1 MGAYVVS
8 STNRWLDYPFTLA
21 RTDEIATSCQYCGRP
36 PSSMTERVPCDGCG
50 APMTTRKV
58 ERVIDI
64 YAEIEKRRRSRE
76 ENEAK
81 CATA

>member
-1 MGAYVVS
+1 MGAYAVS

-58 ERVIDI
+58 ERVIDVD
-64 YAEIEKRRRSRE
+64 AELEKRRHWRE

-81 CATA
+81 YATA

>member
-1 MGAYVVS
+1 MGTYVIS

-21 RTDEIATSCQYCGRP
+21 RTAEIATSCQYCGRP

-58 ERVIDI
+58 ARVIDI
-64 YAEIEKRRRSRE
+64 DAELEKRRHWRE

-81 CATA
+81 YATA